1 MPDTDT
7 EMRRPRS
14 GRARRL
20 VLGTAVAAGLAVGA
34 TGVAMAATSPSPA
47 PSTSGSP
54 SVTAPQGPKNLE
66 GREGRGPG
74 HGGMMG
80 GPLGGAVRGE
90 FVVPD
95 GQGGFRTVDTQRGT
109 VTAVSPTSITVKSAD
124 GTSKTYAVTA
134 NTLVNAAR
142 DGISTVKNG
151 DTVALMAVVTNG
163 TSTVVRLSDVTVAKN
178 ARQSWA
184 PTPKGSGTPAPSGT
198 GT

>member
-1 MPDTDT
+1 MTDTDT
-7 EMRRPRS
+7 EAGRPRP

-54 SVTAPQGPKNLE
+54 SVTAPQAPNKLD
-66 GREGRGPG
+66 REGRGSG

-151 DTVALMAVVTNG
+151 DTVQLMAVVTNG
-163 TSTVVRLSDVTVAKN
+163 TSTVVRLTDVTVAQN
-178 ARQSWA
+178 ARRSWA